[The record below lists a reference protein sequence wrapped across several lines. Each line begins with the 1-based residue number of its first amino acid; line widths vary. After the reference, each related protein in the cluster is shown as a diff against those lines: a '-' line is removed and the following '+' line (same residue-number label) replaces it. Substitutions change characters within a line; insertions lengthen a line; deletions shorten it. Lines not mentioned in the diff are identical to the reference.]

1 MREDFVTRLKLQLR
15 DAAERE
21 ARGGS
26 LAHTLRDTRWRLSS
40 PALAAGL
47 AVILGVIAVAAGAL
61 LLRDEPQPAT
71 PRVVATLHL
80 TGNPEGMLSAFG
92 SLWIADP
99 VAGDVV
105 RVDPQTRRV
114 VARIHVGSTLG
125 IAIEPVGNEL
135 WVVSDQP
142 AVVERIDPASNTISG
157 RLRLRTPD
165 GRTFQAFQ
173 VLPSPRGVW
182 LAGSEG
188 TLRVDP
194 STGDGLALV
203 AAPTADSDP
212 SGVAIGDQDL
222 WSLRTDGRIERFDAA
237 TGRPLGDFSP
247 GLRAPQFIAGFGR
260 DLLAL
265 APGAIARLDGTT
277 GRVIWQRAL
286 GEHVDAFDA
295 AEGLIWVHSTAA
307 REPDQ
312 LTALA
317 AGSGKTVTSTAL
329 ETFGSTG
336 LAVTGQEIW
345 IDTTGGK
352 TIVVRR

>member
-21 ARGGS
+21 ARGGA

-40 PALAAGL
+40 PMLAAGL
-47 AVILGVIAVAAGAL
+47 AVFLGVIAVAAGAL

-71 PRVVATLHL
+71 PRVVATLQL
-80 TGNPEGMLSAFG
+80 TGNPEGILPAFG

-99 VAGDVV
+99 VAGHVV

-114 VARIHVGSTLG
+114 VARIQVGSTQEVAL
-125 IAIEPVGNEL
+125 EPVGNEL
-135 WVVSDQP
+135 WVRSDQP
-142 AVVERIDPASNTISG
+142 AVLQRIDPATNAVSG

-165 GRTFQAFQ
+165 GRPFQALQ
-173 VLPSPRGVW
+173 PLSSPRGVW
-182 LAGSEG
+182 VAGSEG

-194 STGDGLALV
+194 SSGAGLALV
-203 AAPTADSDP
+203 APPTADTDP
-212 SGVAIGDQDL
+212 TGFAVGDEDL
-222 WSLRTDGRIERFDAA
+222 WSLRSDGRIERFDAA
-237 TGRPLGDFSP
+237 TGRARGDFTP
-247 GLRAPQFIAGFGR
+247 GLRGPQFMAGFGR

-265 APGAIARLDGTT
+265 TTGAFARLDGTT

-286 GEHVDAFDA
+286 GEHVDAFSA

-307 REPDQ
+307 GEPDR

-317 AGSGKTVTSTAL
+317 ADSGKTVTATAL
-329 ETFGSTG
+329 NIFGSTG
-336 LAVTGQEIW
+336 MTATGQEVW
-345 IDTTGGK
+345 INTTGGK